1 MTFKGIMTILSTGI
15 ITVMMTGFVQAEVL
29 SVGQNANVKYIEEE
43 VIPQQKFQRKQ
54 VHECGHVKPI
64 RVAGFVTNP
73 PFGWVDVVPNEL
85 KGGYDYF
92 NNGLSYNLFSKI
104 AREQKLKIQDVG
116 FRSYFEAQQAL
127 KRGEIDVLLG
137 AYYDKRV
144 LGAGTSI
151 LFPGYFSNPIVVA
164 FLKGN
169 EREVKSL
176 SDLIGLKGVVRQEE
190 GIYSLMH
197 QKIPADLDMK
207 QVSGARKAYMM
218 LLSGEADFIVTSL
231 YAAEAENRRFKI
243 HDKIHLT
250 NVPIE
255 TPELFFV
262 FGSTSECLPLKEI
275 FAEQVEKERDNVR
288 SLLFG
293 QIDVWVERFR
303 YSDSLIMEMQSNG
316 MILSPLLGEGTKT
329 EKSKETQVS
338 DPFILETTAPQS

>member
-1 MTFKGIMTILSTGI
+1 MSFKDMIKIF
-15 ITVMMTGFVQAEVL
+15 VMGLVAVVMTGSVQAQNL
-29 SVGQNANVKYIEEE
+29 SGGQNTHIKYIEEE
-43 VIPQQKFQRKQ
+43 VVPQQKFQRKK
-54 VHECGHVKPI
+54 VYECGHIKPI

-169 EREVKSL
+169 EREVNSL

-197 QKIPADLDMK
+197 QKIPADLDVK

-218 LLSGEADFIVTSL
+218 LLSGEADFIITSL
-231 YAAEAENRRFKI
+231 YAAEAESRRFKI
-243 HDKIHLT
+243 HDKIYLT

-262 FGSTSECLPLKEI
+262 FGATSECLPLKEI

-316 MILSPLLGEGTKT
+316 MVISPLLKVDSETGGSEAVKT
-329 EKSKETQVS
+329 VPSAS
-338 DPFILETTAPQS
+338 LETTGQ

>member
-1 MTFKGIMTILSTGI
+1 MSLNNIIKIFLMGITAI
-15 ITVMMTGFVQAEVL
+15 VMVGSVQA
-29 SVGQNANVKYIEEE
+29 QNSPVKKDTNVKYIEEE
-43 VIPQQKFQRKQ
+43 VIPQQKFQKQ
-54 VHECGHVKPI
+54 KVYECGHVKPI
-64 RVAGFVTNP
+64 RIAGFVTNP

-144 LGAGTSI
+144 LGTGTSI

-169 EREVKSL
+169 DRPVQSL
-176 SDLIGLKGVVRQEE
+176 SDLAGLKGVMRQEE

-197 QKIPADLDMK
+197 QKMPVDLDVK

-218 LLSGEADFIVTSL
+218 LLSGEVDFIITSL

-262 FGSTSECLPLKEI
+262 FGATSECLPLKEL

-288 SLLFG
+288 SLLFK
-293 QIDVWVERFR
+293 QIDVWVDRFR
-303 YSDSLIMEMQSNG
+303 YSDSLIMEMKSNG
-316 MILSPLLGEGTKT
+316 MTLSPLLGEGQETDKPT
-329 EKSKETQVS
+329 ETLTSE
-338 DPFILETTAPQS
+338 PLILETTVQ